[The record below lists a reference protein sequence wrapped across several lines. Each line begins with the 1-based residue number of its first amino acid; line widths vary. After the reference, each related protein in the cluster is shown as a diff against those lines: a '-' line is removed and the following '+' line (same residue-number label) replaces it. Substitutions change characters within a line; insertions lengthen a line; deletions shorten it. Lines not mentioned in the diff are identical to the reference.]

1 MRDEGKGMIASGL
14 HLLSLISH
22 PLSLI
27 LFLMISNL
35 FNSTTIPVLEQL
47 VNFAQMRHQVLAG
60 NIANLDTPGYRTR
73 DLSTD
78 DFEASLRQ
86 ALEARD
92 EQSASFVPHNE
103 ALNPFAPVKADMEGI
118 LRHDDDNV
126 GLEQQLM
133 EIAKNQMQHNLA
145 ITVMNNQLQLIGAAI
160 SERA

>member
-1 MRDEGKGMIASGL
+1 
-14 HLLSLISH
+14 
-22 PLSLI
+22 
-27 LFLMISNL
+27 MISNL
-35 FNSTTIPVLEQL
+35 FNSTTIPVLEQV

-78 DFEASLRQ
+78 DFQTRMREALQ
-86 ALEARD
+86 ARD
-92 EQSASFVPHNE
+92 QQNASFATPDTQ
-103 ALNPFAPVKADMEGI
+103 LDPFAPVKSNLEGI

-145 ITVMNNQLQLIGAAI
+145 ITIMNNQLQLIGAAI

>member
-1 MRDEGKGMIASGL
+1 
-14 HLLSLISH
+14 
-22 PLSLI
+22 
-27 LFLMISNL
+27 MISNL

-78 DFEASLRQ
+78 DFQASLRQ
-86 ALEARD
+86 ALESRD
-92 EQSASFVPHNE
+92 EQSASFLPNKE
-103 ALNPFAPVKADMEGI
+103 ALNPFAPVKAGMEGI